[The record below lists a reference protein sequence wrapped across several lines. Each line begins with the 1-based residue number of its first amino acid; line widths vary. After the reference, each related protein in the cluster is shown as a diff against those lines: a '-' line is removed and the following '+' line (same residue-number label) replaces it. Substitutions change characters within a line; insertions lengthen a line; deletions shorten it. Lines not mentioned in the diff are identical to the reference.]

1 MTAFVANTNN
11 LDLIGLRNAAT
22 GTYVNDADVKVTV
35 KDKAGS
41 EVSGETWPLTMDYVT
56 GSQGDY
62 RGVISHEAALAAGQW
77 YTAEITANAD
87 GVSVAFWQYSF
98 KAERRID
105 L

>member
-22 GTYVNDADVKVTV
+22 GTYVNDADVTVTV
-35 KDKAGS
+35 RDKAGS
-41 EVSGETWPLTMDYVT
+41 EVLGETWPLTMDYVT

-62 RGVISHEAALAAGQW
+62 RGVISHETALAAGQW

-87 GVSVAFWQYSF
+87 GASVAFWDFEFQ
-98 KAERRID
+98 AATRRD
-105 L
+105 